1 MPFLT
6 ADDAELLRRRN
17 IAFDRQS
24 LLFRVWI
31 LEAHF
36 KLDVIQVVQILEVAS
51 LVLVEISPCSVVHS
65 EVAILNLCSGHD
77 EAFERLKPPVS
88 EDNSYY

>member
-36 KLDVIQVVQILEVAS
+36 KLDVVQVVQILEVAS

-65 EVAILNLCSGHD
+65 EVALLNLCSGHD